1 MKRLKKIAYII
12 LIIIIIVLSLTIY
25 VSANKKNDNNQK
37 EKSLSEIR
45 YVESTL
51 VNLLNTMNNIE
62 IRNYDVSISQ
72 ISKENTEKLENNSGG
87 SSSSSGE
94 SSTNSSSGDSE
105 TSNTDSS
112 SSSSGGDTSN
122 STGSENTGE
131 ENKKYEMN
139 LNGVLTNSKDINWDI
154 VKSKTEIMYSSIPT
168 ITMDLYQINLNQED
182 ILNFNKEFDNLT
194 IVAKDEK
201 KEETLAQ
208 LAKLYEFM
216 PKFANNAT
224 DDELY
229 KKVIETKSHIFN
241 AYSKLDSNDWNQIQS
256 EINKAIEVYSQ
267 LLSNTNIPDGK
278 QYSVS
283 KGYIMLNEMQ
293 NAVNLKD
300 IEVFL
305 IKYKNLIEEL
315 NSL

>member
-25 VSANKKNDNNQK
+25 ASANKKNDNEQR

-72 ISKENTEKLENNSGG
+72 ISKENTEKLESNSGG
-87 SSSSSGE
+87 SSSSSSE
-94 SSTNSSSGDSE
+94 NATKSSSGE
-105 TSNTDSS
+105 
-112 SSSSGGDTSN
+112 DTSN

-168 ITMDLYQINLNQED
+168 ITMDLYQINSNQED

-194 IVAKDEK
+194 IVAKEEK
-201 KEETLAQ
+201 KEETLVQ
-208 LAKLYEFM
+208 LAKLYEFI

-241 AYSKLDSNDWNQIQS
+241 AYSKVDSNDWSQIQS
-256 EINKAIEVYSQ
+256 ETNKAIESYSQ

-305 IKYKNLIEEL
+305 IKYKNLIKEL